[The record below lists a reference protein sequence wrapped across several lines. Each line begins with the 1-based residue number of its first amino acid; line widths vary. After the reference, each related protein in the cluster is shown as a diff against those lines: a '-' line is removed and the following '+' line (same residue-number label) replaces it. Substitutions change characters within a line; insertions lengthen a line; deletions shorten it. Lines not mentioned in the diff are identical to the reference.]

1 MTKKAV
7 HKLYKLSCH
16 VRLMRLQ
23 ELYGLERKLEEAPE
37 QPMPTGITY
46 SAGNVHINDD
56 GFTVVTL
63 NSYQMGSDD
72 VLGFMQTYGL
82 EKTIF
87 LHEKATKNILAQA
100 KIERHEQ
107 GHFNERNEERNRRN
121 TYTENE
127 YAGNSPELITRGTL

>member
-1 MTKKAV
+1 MI
-7 HKLYKLSCH
+7 
-16 VRLMRLQ
+16 LQ
-23 ELYGLERKLEEAPE
+23 ETYGLEKKITTEETVEE
-37 QPMPTGITY
+37 QPTHITY
-46 SAGNVHINDD
+46 TAGNVHVNAD

-63 NSYQMGSDD
+63 NGYQMGSDD
-72 VLGFMQTYGL
+72 ILGFMNTYGL

-121 TYTENE
+121 TYTENA